1 MFLRRQMQTAFHLND
16 IKSSREYL
24 DTLQFRTSDVEQVHL
39 ELVDDSPVCGRW
51 FLPEMPRGTILY
63 LHGGGYAY
71 DLRLADRLIRLIAVS
86 SGAAIFSPAYRLAP
100 EHAFPAQLEDS
111 LVAYE
116 WLLRRGVIP
125 SQLIVVGDSAGGN
138 LVLCLLRALRR
149 TTLPRPAAAICI
161 SPWIDLANGGESI
174 TANQPFDIIDQEMI
188 HRWRQWYV
196 RGRDPRD
203 PDISPSYA
211 DFANFPPIYVQ
222 AGGAEILID
231 MIRVYCDRGL
241 REGADIRL
249 DVWEDM
255 NHIFQ
260 IFGSHMPESKEA
272 LSRIGQFVA
281 AKMGFRRESPHN

>member
-16 IKSSREYL
+16 IRSSREYL
-24 DTLQFRTSDVEQVHL
+24 DALQFRTSDVEQIHL
-39 ELVDDSPVCGRW
+39 ELVDDSPVRGRW

-63 LHGGGYAY
+63 LHGGGYTY
-71 DLRLADRLIRLIAVS
+71 DLRLADQLIRLITVS
-86 SGAAIFSPAYRLAP
+86 SGAAIFCPAYRLTP
-100 EHAFPAQLEDS
+100 EHSFPAQLEDS
-111 LVAYE
+111 LAAYE

-149 TTLPRPAAAICI
+149 TTLPKPAAAVCI
-161 SPWIDLANGGESI
+161 SPWIDLSNGGESI

-188 HRWRQWYV
+188 HRWARWYV
-196 RGRDPRD
+196 RGRDPKD
-203 PDISPSYA
+203 PDISPFYA
-211 DFANFPPIYVQ
+211 DFADFPPIYFQ

-255 NHIFQ
+255 NHVFQ
-260 IFGSHMPESKEA
+260 VFGSHLPESKEA
-272 LSRIGQFVA
+272 LSRIGQFIVT
-281 AKMGFRRESPHN
+281 KMGFQCDSLQI